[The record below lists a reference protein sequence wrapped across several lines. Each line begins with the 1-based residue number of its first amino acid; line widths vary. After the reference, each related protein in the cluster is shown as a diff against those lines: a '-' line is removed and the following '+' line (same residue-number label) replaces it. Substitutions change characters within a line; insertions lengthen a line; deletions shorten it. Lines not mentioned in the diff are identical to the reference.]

1 MKTRIVYLLLL
12 IVCISCGTNNK
23 PVSDAQKEKIKGEVK
38 EVVNTFIKGCEE
50 VNFDMAMQQW
60 LDSPDFIYM
69 NNGYALNYK
78 GLVDGMGP
86 LFKTLLNQKITI
98 VDEKYAFPDNST
110 VIYTLKTK
118 WLMNFKD
125 GHSTLE
131 DPTVMSIIYKKIYNA
146 WKAIYIAESSI
157 GKNVPSES
165 SKELNQVE
173 LMRQWIGSWKAEFG
187 KDTIAIFDQKA
198 YGNGQEVFIK
208 ATLKGKMIGEGKQLW
223 GYAKLPGRDQRAAAC
238 PWSIFATAFVPRRL
252 VRGARASTLL
262 FVRDPW
268 RELPKAGHSSS
279 EVLARSGDHKS
290 KVVPGEIR
298 SALSSGDR
306 LNPSPGFELIPK
318 LAKPIP

>member
-1 MKTRIVYLLLL
+1 MKTRLILLVLL

-50 VNFDMAMQQW
+50 VNFVMAMQQW

-69 NNGYALNYK
+69 NNGFALNYK

-223 GYAKLPGRDQRAAAC
+223 GYDKKSDKI
-238 PWSIFATAFVPRRL
+238 IFA
-252 VRGARASTLL
+252 
-262 FVRDPW
+262 
-268 RELPKAGHSSS
+268 S
-279 EVLARSGDHKS
+279 EVKGQNIGITALWFISKTKYVGVQYGDLSNPENASNRTEGEFKS
-290 KVVPGEIR
+290 PDSYVETHMV
-298 SALSSGDR
+298 
-306 LNPSPGFELIPK
+306 NNK
-318 LAKPIP
+318 LVGTDTYTRIK